1 MGNGLVNV
9 RDQKFILFEQ
19 LGIDKL
25 FSSEKYGDY
34 TNDDAIMMLG
44 EAEKLAVNVME
55 PTYAEGDKEGC
66 TFVDGK
72 VTVPTCFHEAYKKIC
87 EAGWNCAA
95 RDPEVGGQ
103 GMPLLLF
110 TACAELFNAANYP
123 LMMYPGLTCGA
134 GALIEKFGTDEQR
147 RKYMEKMYSG
157 EFGGTMGLT
166 EPGAG
171 SDVGALRTKAVKQAD
186 GTYLISGTKMFISS
200 GDHDLTTNNIH
211 AVLARIEGDPA
222 GTDGISIFIV
232 PKIMVNDDGSLGEP
246 NDVITGNIE
255 HKMGIKGS
263 ATCTLN
269 FGEEERCYGE
279 LLGRERQ
286 GMAIMFH
293 MMNEARLEVGIQ
305 GLGVSTAAFEHA
317 RDYARERIQSR
328 AIWDMTNPDA
338 KAVTIIEHPDI
349 RRTLLWMKAYV
360 EGIRALNY
368 YVAFAFDQAEI
379 AKDAKTKKLWTGVV
393 ELMTPVCKAFS
404 TDKAMEICSYAI
416 DIYGGYGYCSE
427 YPLEQYLRDAKITT
441 IYEGT
446 NGIQALDLVARKL
459 AQSHGENL
467 KFMFADIAKT
477 AATAGSDPKLQ
488 DLGVSLGKA
497 AQAVGGVTMQ
507 FKDWSEGSGMILAIL
522 NARPFLE
529 ILGDLLVGWQL
540 IHAAQVATV
549 ALDKIYS
556 SAGADTQPERRAFAR
571 TNTEAAFYEGK
582 IASARYFASTILPS
596 IKGRCLGIQ
605 AGDRTPVEMLDASFG

>member
-25 FSSEKYGDY
+25 FNSEKYGDY
-34 TNDDAIMMLG
+34 TNDDANMLLG
-44 EAEKLAVNVME
+44 EAEKLAVNEME

-66 TFVDGK
+66 TLIDGK
-72 VTVPTCFHEAYKKIC
+72 VKVPSCFHDVYKKIC
-87 EAGWNCAA
+87 EAGWNCAS

-110 TACAELFNAANYP
+110 TACAELFNAANFP
-123 LMMYPGLTCGA
+123 LMMYPGLTVGA
-134 GALIEKFGTDEQR
+134 AALIEKFGTDEQR
-147 RKYMEKMYSG
+147 QKYMEKMYSG

-186 GTYLISGTKMFISS
+186 GTYLITGTKMFISS
-200 GDHDLTTNNIH
+200 GDHDLTSNNIH

-232 PKIMVNDDGSLGEP
+232 PKIKVNDDGSLGEP

-269 FGEEERCYGE
+269 FGEEEKCYGE

-286 GMAIMFH
+286 GMEIMFH

-305 GLGVSTAAFEHA
+305 GLGVATAAFEHA
-317 RDYARERIQSR
+317 RDYARERVQSR
-328 AIWDMTNPDA
+328 AIWDMTNPEA
-338 KAVTIIEHPDI
+338 KPVTIIEHPDI
-349 RRTLLWMKAYV
+349 RRTLLWMKSYL
-360 EGIRALNY
+360 EGLRALNY
-368 YVAFAFDQAEI
+368 YVAFAFDRAEI
-379 AKDAKTKKLWTGVV
+379 ATEDADRERWTAVV
-393 ELMTPVCKAFS
+393 ELLTPVCKAFS

-427 YPLEQYLRDAKITT
+427 YPVEQYLRDAKITT

-446 NGIQALDLVARKL
+446 NGIQSLDLVGRKL
-459 AQSHGENL
+459 AQNRGENL
-467 KFMFADIAKT
+467 KSMFVEIGKT
-477 AATAGSDPKLQ
+477 AASAGADPELQ
-488 DLGVSLGKA
+488 LLGASLGKA
-497 AQAVGGVTMQ
+497 AEAVGGVTMQ
-507 FKDWSEGSGMILAIL
+507 FKDWADGAGMVLAIL

-529 ILGDLLVGWQL
+529 VLGDVLVGWQL
-540 IHAAQVATV
+540 VHGAQVASA
-549 ALDKIYS
+549 ALQKIYAE
-556 SAGADTQPERRAFAR
+556 AGAESQAERRAFAR
-571 TNTEAAFYEGK
+571 NSSEAAFYEGK
-582 IASARYFASTILPS
+582 IASATYFASTILPTV
-596 IKGRCLGIQ
+596 KGRCLGIQ
-605 AGDRTPVEMLDASFG
+605 AGDRTPIEMLDASFG